1 MASVNTQFTI
11 AVHVLSNLAVR
22 CASEDCVTSEKLAA
36 SVNTNASFVRR
47 LLSKLAKAGLVT
59 TTRGKGGSCTLA
71 RKAKDIDLLE
81 VYRAVE
87 APKVF
92 AIHQYPKM
100 KTCLVSCSINQAM
113 GEVLD
118 RTQSLVEKNLEGI
131 HLSDIVLSMKKKS

>member
-1 MASVNTQFTI
+1 MASVNTQFAI

-22 CASEDCVTSEKLAA
+22 SGADDCVTSEKLAA

-59 TTRGKGGSCTLA
+59 TTRGKGGSCALA

-81 VYRAVE
+81 IYRAVE

-100 KTCLVSCSINQAM
+100 KTCMISCRINQAM

-118 RTQSLVEKNLEGI
+118 QTQSLVEKNLKGI
-131 HLSDIVLSMKKKS
+131 CLSDIVASMKRKS